1 LLVGRDIQ
9 REYGIEPQVI
19 LTMPLLVGTDGI
31 EKMSKSLD
39 NYIGISDPPQQIFG
53 RTLSIP
59 DNLIYT
65 YFVLT
70 TDVTEKMLTEIQKQ
84 LNDEKSNPRDLK
96 RELARTL
103 VGKNGGRPTST
114 ATP

>member
-1 LLVGRDIQ
+1 
-9 REYGIEPQVI
+9 
-19 LTMPLLVGTDGI
+19 
-31 EKMSKSLD
+31 MSKSLD

-70 TDVTEKMLTEIQKQ
+70 TDVSEEKLTEIQKE
-84 LNDEKSNPRDLK
+84 DE
-96 RELARTL
+96 
-103 VGKNGGRPTST
+103 
-114 ATP
+114 